1 MSRGFDTVLHG
12 ITRVQGVRTAALVS
26 STDGLVVAESSMEG
40 TDTGALAALTASL
53 VSRLGKAMA
62 AAGQLPPDI
71 VHLEAERGHVLARP
85 APADL
90 LLVAVAEVTANVSL
104 LRLALLEAAERL
116 AP

>member
-1 MSRGFDTVLHG
+1 MSRGFDAILNG

-26 STDGLVVAESSMEG
+26 TGDGLVVAESSMEG
-40 TDTGALAALTASL
+40 TNTAALAALTASL

-62 AAGQLPPDI
+62 AAGQMPPDI
-71 VHLEAERGHVLARP
+71 IHLEAERGHLLARP

-90 LLVAVAEVTANVSL
+90 LLVAVAEVTTNVSL
-104 LRLALLEAAERL
+104 LRLALLDAAERL